1 MDSRLEER
9 YYVIKLSDLDPLQRR
24 DLDFLMDDLDIPTRD
39 SVVIEADWPM
49 YDAVVNMIFEEEN
62 GT

>member
-9 YYVIKLSDLDPLQRR
+9 YYVIKLSDLDRLQRH

-39 SVVIEADWPM
+39 SVVIEADWPI
-49 YDAVVNMIFEEEN
+49 YDAVVNMLFEEEN
-62 GT
+62 GI